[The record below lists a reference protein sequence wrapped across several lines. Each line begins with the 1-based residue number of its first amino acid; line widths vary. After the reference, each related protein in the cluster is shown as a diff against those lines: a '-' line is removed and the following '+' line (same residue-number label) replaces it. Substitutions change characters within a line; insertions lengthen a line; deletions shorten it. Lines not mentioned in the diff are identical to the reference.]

1 MVKAVLGLGGNQGEP
16 LENLRE
22 ALAALN
28 RVPGIKVTSVSS
40 VYKTAP
46 VGFADQP
53 DFYNLV
59 AEVETDLSPRALL
72 GACLGIEATLG
83 RVRTFRNAPR
93 LIDIDVL
100 LAEGTKMNEAEL
112 TLPHPRMMERGFV
125 LIPLRELYPYGVALG
140 VNFAEQALAV
150 ENQRVDW
157 YGALNDS

>member
-1 MVKAVLGLGGNQGEP
+1 MKAVLGLGSNQGDP

-22 ALAALN
+22 AVAALN
-28 RVPGIKVTSVSS
+28 RVPGTKVTGMSS

-59 AEVETDLSPRALL
+59 AEVETDRSPQALL
-72 GACLGIEATLG
+72 GACLGIEAALG

-100 LAEGTKMNEAEL
+100 LYEGIRMEKPEL

-125 LIPLRELYPYGVALG
+125 LIPLKELYPHSVALG
-140 VNFAEQALAV
+140 INFAEQALAV
-150 ENQRVDW
+150 GDQGVDW
-157 YGALNDS
+157 YGPLDNS